1 MIPSRRA
8 NLGYSGSDGRLAGEE
23 SSSSCGTALLRVP
36 AEEHRTF
43 FADAID
49 VGRLVA
55 HVTAVAEAGVIP
67 TDVVTHDDQDVGLL
81 RTAGLLRVGR
91 SLCGRT
97 ARREKTQD
105 GKRHHCL
112 RSKTQPE
119 MHVLYSFRLYHSSF
133 LRVFGDRGLR
143 SRRFRR
149 PHAAEAKMVAAARA
163 LTFAPAADQV
173 AAAVLARTPKRSSP
187 QPALLLARFALGVG
201 GIRSLGTSC
210 PAPPCR
216 QLF

>member
-1 MIPSRRA
+1 MIRFRRGI
-8 NLGYSGSDGRLAGEE
+8 LVHSGEDGRLAGEE
-23 SSSSCGTALLRVP
+23 SGASCGAALLRVP
-36 AEEHRTF
+36 AEEHRAF

-55 HVTAVAEAGVIP
+55 HVTAVVDAGVIP

-81 RTAGLLRVGR
+81 RTAGLLRVGH
-91 SLCGRT
+91 SLSDRVCGRT
-97 ARREKTQD
+97 ARREKTHD

-112 RSKTQPE
+112 RSKTHPE

-133 LRVFGDRGLR
+133 VRFFGDPALR

-163 LTFAPAADQV
+163 LTFAAPADQQ
-173 AAAVLARTPKRSSP
+173 AAAALARTI
-187 QPALLLARFALGVG
+187 QHY
-201 GIRSLGTSC
+201 
-210 PAPPCR
+210 
-216 QLF
+216 